1 MLNLCNAPLRLNW
14 QRCRVPNVI
23 VSSFF
28 HKNTNNSIKTCLF
41 SLLFNNRACLH
52 YIQHNLSL
60 TNLYWIENL
69 LNSVIWAH
77 KMLMFSL
84 WVWWIDLI
92 SGLCIRQN
100 RPIVFINMPKG
111 WRNLHRP
118 KRLFWTTCWE
128 WVGDSPGHLVTSASH
143 LLVSCTLARSDIT
156 QQFNLLLISFIWGQ
170 PFWLSVVVTLFHD
183 SSMPQRIS
191 NMFDMPDLVRRRT
204 DCWVLVGSWAKFCP
218 PLLTQQTY
226 HNLNPAL
233 G

>member
-1 MLNLCNAPLRLNW
+1 MLNLCNAMSGSKCYCL
-14 QRCRVPNVI
+14 I
-23 VSSFF
+23 HFF
-28 HKNTNNSIKTCLF
+28 IKILITQSKHVCF
-41 SLLFNNRACLH
+41 HC
-52 YIQHNLSL
+52 SL
-60 TNLYWIENL
+60 TTEHACITFNTTCPWQICIGLKTYL

-143 LLVSCTLARSDIT
+143 LLVSCTLARLDVT
-156 QQFNLLLISFIWGQ
+156 QQFNLLLISSIWGQ

-191 NMFDMPDLVRRRT
+191 NMFDMPDLVRTRT